1 MKKNQ
6 GFDEPNIID
15 NDTKTIRRTTGELVG
30 YINRLLNRIID
41 LEDRVKTLES

>member
-6 GFDEPNIID
+6 GFDELNIID
-15 NDTKTIRRTTGELVG
+15 NDIKTIRRTNGELVG
-30 YINRLLNRIID
+30 YINKLLNRIVD